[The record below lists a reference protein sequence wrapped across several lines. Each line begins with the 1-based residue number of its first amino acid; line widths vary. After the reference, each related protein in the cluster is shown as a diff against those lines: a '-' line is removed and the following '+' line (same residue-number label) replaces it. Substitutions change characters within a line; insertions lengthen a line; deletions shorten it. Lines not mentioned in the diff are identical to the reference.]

1 MRAGIPLVRGMAGE
15 AGLEPAGSVLETDSV
30 ATSLTPPYFNYRI
43 SKINKN
49 PRAGRGSVSAT
60 RNTDPYDVIHPI
72 RFSRI
77 SVTTFLAISLMTS
90 SLHP

>member
-1 MRAGIPLVRGMAGE
+1 MRAGTPLARGMAGE

-30 ATSLTPPYFNYRI
+30 ATSLTPPYFDDRI

-49 PRAGRGSVSAT
+49 PRAKRGSVSAALV
-60 RNTDPYDVIHPI
+60 TDPYDVIHPI

-77 SVTTFLAISLMTS
+77 PVTTVFVI
-90 SLHP
+90 